1 MAGGGAA
8 GSSSRVDLMAHTLE
22 HVSASSF
29 ALATAYSAG
38 GSLELSWRLVVDAGS
53 RSAASRWMSA
63 IAAMQQTPGQL
74 KRALS
79 RAPAAAEAAAS
90 PSRSAR
96 QLQVR
101 VRASL
106 PEVRL
111 VVLAAQLAPPSDAS
125 SPRSPRSPRSVPSD
139 ALAAAAS
146 PPLLELGVRGLK
158 AELSQRMCDTKASLT
173 LGEIV
178 LAAHPPAGR
187 VPLLVGRGEGR
198 EGGEGGEGREGGE
211 GGEGGE
217 AALFVLHAMLVRPG
231 SPEYAAAVAEA
242 ALTGAVQAVRL
253 YLVPAALQA
262 VG

>member
-1 MAGGGAA
+1 
-8 GSSSRVDLMAHTLE
+8 
-22 HVSASSF
+22 
-29 ALATAYSAG
+29 
-38 GSLELSWRLVVDAGS
+38 
-53 RSAASRWMSA
+53 MSA

>member
-111 VVLAAQLAPPSDAS
+111 VVLAAPSDAS